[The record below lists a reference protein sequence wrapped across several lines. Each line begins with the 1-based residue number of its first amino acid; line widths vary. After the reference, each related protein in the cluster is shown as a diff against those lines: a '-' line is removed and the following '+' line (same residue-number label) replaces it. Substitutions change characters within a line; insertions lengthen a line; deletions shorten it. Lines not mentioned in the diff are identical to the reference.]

1 MQVQVKKYP
10 VDVLTAH
17 YRVYGEISTIGDP
30 TMFFN
35 NDTVS
40 TLTIQDATLMPIRP
54 NARIGPVS
62 VDTLYVPKTEPHV
75 VILGGHEHEVN
86 LLKKTK
92 QLICFTDTYVMQ
104 GTFHMGIDTKVLDVF
119 YWGGNL
125 FFPATRL
132 DIHTLYQMEVEVKAA
147 AELAYVQRNAIRAFY
162 ARDGSPED

>member
-35 NDTVS
+35 NETVS

-62 VDTLYVPKTEPHV
+62 VDTLFVPKTEPHV
-75 VILGGHEHEVN
+75 VILGGHKHEVN
-86 LLKKTK
+86 LLTNTA
-92 QLICFTDTYVMQ
+92 QLICFTSTYVVK
-104 GTFHMGIDTKVLDVF
+104 GVFHMGLETQVKDAFFVGSGPF
-119 YWGGNL
+119 Y
-125 FFPATRL
+125 PATNL
-132 DIHTLYQMEVEVKAA
+132 NIHTLYQIGVDVKAS
-147 AELAYVQRNAIRAFY
+147 AELAYIQRDAIRAFY
-162 ARDGSPED
+162 GQDEAPEG